1 MLDINTIVYGLIAG
15 FFIGLHVFSLKII
28 QLKFDYTY
36 YTLFLVL
43 GSFSLWLISRLFL
56 LLSFETTTVSSF
68 AYALLMI
75 GLLVSILLDNI
86 ILHKPI
92 QNPMI
97 YLGIFFILIGY
108 FIIVQYGY

>member
-68 AYALLMI
+68 VHALLMI

-108 FIIVQYGY
+108 FIIVQCGY